1 MTLLFIALT
10 RMQLEWVTKIRPF
23 VKTQDF
29 NLLQSAFKAY
39 ILTTTNC
46 TFVMISI
53 LNYTLLTEPGSY
65 INTKNVTVS
74 NFTGRLK

>member
-1 MTLLFIALT
+1 MGYWI
-10 RMQLEWVTKIRPF
+10 KITPF

-29 NLLQSAFKAY
+29 NLLKSAIKTY
-39 ILTTTNC
+39 ILTTTYY

-53 LNYTLLTEPGSY
+53 LNYMLVTELGSY
-65 INTKNVTVS
+65 INTKNVTMS